1 MIKYETHLGD
11 IIISESY
18 FTKLIGQAVTSCYG
32 VVSMVP
38 KGMQW
43 VRSKIPMKR
52 RRFDDTGIR
61 VSGNGNALRV
71 DLHICV
77 MYGMNVGAISRSIVN
92 KVTYVVEDA
101 TGIKVDRVKVHIDA
115 LQDE

>member
-11 IIISESY
+11 ITISESY
-18 FTKLIGQAVTSCYG
+18 FTKLIGEAVTSCYG
-32 VVSMVP
+32 VVNMVP
-38 KGMQW
+38 KGLQRI
-43 VRSKIPMKR
+43 RSKLLKR
-52 RRFDDTGIR
+52 KFNDTGIR
-61 VSGNGNALRV
+61 VSGDADSLRV

-101 TGIKVDRVKVHIDA
+101 TGIKVDRVKVHIDG
-115 LQDE
+115 LLDE

>member
-1 MIKYETHLGD
+1 MIQYETHLGV
-11 IIISESY
+11 ITISESY
-18 FTKLIGQAVTSCYG
+18 FTKLIGEAVTSCYG
-32 VVSMVP
+32 VVGMVP
-38 KGMQW
+38 KGWQW
-43 VRSKIPMKR
+43 VRSKLPLKR
-52 RRFDDTGIR
+52 KFNDNGIR

-101 TGIKVDRVKVHIDA
+101 TGIKVDRVKVHIDSM
-115 LQDE
+115 QDE

>member
-11 IIISESY
+11 ITISSSY
-18 FTKLIGQAVTSCYG
+18 FTKLIGKAVTSCYG
-32 VVSMVP
+32 VVRMVP
-38 KGMQW
+38 KGKQW
-43 VRSKIPMKR
+43 VRSKVIR
-52 RRFDDTGIR
+52 RQFDDTGIR
-61 VSGNGNALRV
+61 VSGDGSALRV

-115 LQDE
+115 LADE